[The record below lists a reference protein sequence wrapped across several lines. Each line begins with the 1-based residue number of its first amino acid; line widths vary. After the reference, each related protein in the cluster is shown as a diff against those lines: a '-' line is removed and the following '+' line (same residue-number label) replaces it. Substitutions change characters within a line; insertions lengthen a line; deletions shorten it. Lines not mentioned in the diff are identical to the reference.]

1 MAGIQNAERDLVT
14 SEEEEGGN
22 EPGELR
28 EQRDIVRNRCLSMVQ
43 RATSR
48 TILGRADVQA
58 YRDMVFSESSL
69 ELVGIT
75 SHQDKLAAL
84 RDNMHN
90 MIPKIISDAEK
101 LERQFNELLQKAND
115 SGGISKVDVDKWK
128 DRLKDP
134 TVIYMKKK
142 DFVTTKFKDYVE
154 NWISLGDDLKK
165 VEEKKTKL
173 NLNEEKVPELKPL
186 KAAGFLDSHYLFKR
200 DRVNA
205 ALAAIAAIEK
215 GTYSNEA
222 AEVDPSLYQKAKA
235 LLQKAASDEVL
246 SEWKIGEWMKKIF
259 QSDAKPD
266 LIKKF
271 ITGNDAKSLR
281 GLIKNWT
288 EVRSD
293 YDDVET
299 KRNDVGSPRTFHF
312 VHLDVFLGWHYER
325 RKAYVAEANNRFKD
339 IDKEPYIFLKIR
351 HALDIK
357 DFDEADEL
365 IARAEKGAT
374 TPEHFEKLDSMK
386 KYLREHR
393 GSKPKEDASV
403 DPEQEAFEA
412 NEQLKQAISNLPT
425 ESIKNRFIRA
435 LGYDYD
441 TMWALCTM
449 YYNWEWCRQRG
460 YSTEEK
466 DLEFKEIAKEQ
477 TYDHLK
483 HGQPDDYAVNDMTS
497 DTSMEPAARS
507 DNDTK
512 SPQVIHINETTDNG
526 ALLTYVHHNCHNRA
540 VWYWTRLVEKDVP
553 FDRIQEMIHHVQP
566 VLKKNMRVLEKHG
579 YGFSLNGSPH
589 KKGNSLSA
597 PATKKIAPKAESAFS
612 LSL

>member
-1 MAGIQNAERDLVT
+1 M
-14 SEEEEGGN
+14 
-22 EPGELR
+22 
-28 EQRDIVRNRCLSMVQ
+28 
-43 RATSR
+43 
-48 TILGRADVQA
+48 
-58 YRDMVFSESSL
+58 
-69 ELVGIT
+69 
-75 SHQDKLAAL
+75 
-84 RDNMHN
+84 
-90 MIPKIISDAEK
+90 
-101 LERQFNELLQKAND
+101 
-115 SGGISKVDVDKWK
+115 
-128 DRLKDP
+128 
-134 TVIYMKKK
+134 
-142 DFVTTKFKDYVE
+142 
-154 NWISLGDDLKK
+154 
-165 VEEKKTKL
+165 
-173 NLNEEKVPELKPL
+173 
-186 KAAGFLDSHYLFKR
+186 
-200 DRVNA
+200 
-205 ALAAIAAIEK
+205 
-215 GTYSNEA
+215 
-222 AEVDPSLYQKAKA
+222 
-235 LLQKAASDEVL
+235 
-246 SEWKIGEWMKKIF
+246 
-259 QSDAKPD
+259 
-266 LIKKF
+266 
-271 ITGNDAKSLR
+271 
-281 GLIKNWT
+281 
-288 EVRSD
+288 
-293 YDDVET
+293 
-299 KRNDVGSPRTFHF
+299 
-312 VHLDVFLGWHYER
+312 HLDVFLGWHYER

-460 YSTEEK
+460 YSTKEK
-466 DLEFKEIAKEQ
+466 DTELEKIAKEE